1 MSLAHLC
8 ARLAR
13 APGLTADHVQALA
26 REAVDP
32 TRLCAPGVVARVP
45 LPEPVRTYLTAPEP
59 PGVCADVQWCESHG
73 AQLVLCLDAAY
84 PPQLAAT
91 RGAPPVLYVQG
102 DVAALRRPQLAVVGS
117 RRPTPAGR
125 RIGREFATALARAGL
140 VITSGMAWGIDAA
153 GHEGALEADG
163 TTIAVFGCGL
173 AHRYP
178 RENSALA
185 ERILQRGALVSEF
198 PPWEAPRRQNFPR
211 RNRVISGLSLGTLVV
226 EAAAESGSLITAH
239 LAVDQGREVFAVPG
253 SVRNPLSRGCHQLI
267 REGAHLVETPA
278 QVLAEIAF
286 HQTNQQIM
294 QNPQVPALDK
304 EYEMLLDALGFEPVT
319 FDTLAARSG
328 MSGESI
334 ASMLLI
340 LELQG
345 RVAPYPGGRYGRIDS
360 D

>member
-8 ARLAR
+8 AYLAR
-13 APGLTADHVQALA
+13 APGLTAEHVQALA
-26 REAVDP
+26 REATDP
-32 TRLCAPGVVARVP
+32 ARLCAPGAIARVC
-45 LPEPVRTYLTAPEP
+45 LPEAVRTYLGAPESP
-59 PGVCADVQWCESHG
+59 AVRADVRWCESHG
-73 AQLVLCLDAAY
+73 VHPLLCLDAAY

-125 RIGREFATALARAGL
+125 RIGREFAAALARAGL
-140 VITSGMAWGIDAA
+140 VITSGMACGIDAA

-163 TTIAVFGCGL
+163 ATIAVLGCGL

-178 RENSALA
+178 RENAGLA
-185 ERILQRGALVSEF
+185 ERIVRRGALVSEF
-198 PPWEAPRRQNFPR
+198 PPWVAPRRQNFPR

-226 EAAAESGSLITAH
+226 EAAAGSGSLITANF
-239 LAVDQGREVFAVPG
+239 AADQGREVFAVPG
-253 SVRNPLSRGCHQLI
+253 SIHNPLSRGCHQLI
-267 REGAHLVETPA
+267 RGGAHLVETPA
-278 QVLAEIAF
+278 QVLAEIQF
-286 HQTNQQIM
+286 HQEHQLIM
-294 QNPQVPALDK
+294 QKPQASALDK

-328 MSGESI
+328 LSGESI